1 MKNQYEP
8 LVTPAG
14 WTGDE
19 KRFAVRLT
27 KILDEL
33 YERVG
38 AVRKTGNALN
48 KDKVDASKIANSLD
62 VEDEGYV
69 LDARMGKEL
78 ADLIDSVAS
87 KTYPVG
93 SIYLSVN
100 ETDPTDI
107 FGGKWERLKDV
118 FLLASGDVFAAG
130 ATGGEAEVTL
140 TVEQMPKH
148 THDGANYY
156 GGGAIS
162 LNGGSS
168 GYQLE
173 WVNGTGYGQS
183 DIITAEAGG
192 GTAHNNMPPYL
203 AVYAWKRV
211 E

>member
-27 KILDEL
+27 QILDEL

-38 AVRKTGNALN
+38 GVRKTAGAKLNASS
-48 KDKVDASKIANSLD
+48 VANSLD

-69 LDARMGKEL
+69 LDARQGKEL
-78 ADLIDSVAS
+78 AGRIDRAAS
-87 KTYPVG
+87 MIYPVG
-93 SIYLSVN
+93 SIYLSMS
-100 ETDPTDI
+100 ETDPAAL
-107 FGGKWERLKDV
+107 FGGVWERLKDV
-118 FLLASGDVFAAG
+118 FLLAAGDAYAAG
-130 ATGGEAEVTL
+130 STGGEAEVTL
-140 TVEQMPKH
+140 TAEQMPEH
-148 THDGANYY
+148 RHNGMYYSSSGVPINLNPGDG
-156 GGGAIS
+156 
-162 LNGGSS
+162 

-173 WVNGTGYGQS
+173 WVSGTGSSEYQDFTTGK
-183 DIITAEAGG
+183 AGEG
-192 GTAHNNMPPYL
+192 NAHNNMPPYL

>member
-1 MKNQYEP
+1 MANQYEP

-27 KILDEL
+27 QILDEL

-148 THDGANYY
+148 THDGANY
-156 GGGAIS
+156 
-162 LNGGSS
+162 
-168 GYQLE
+168 
-173 WVNGTGYGQS
+173 
-183 DIITAEAGG
+183 
-192 GTAHNNMPPYL
+192 
-203 AVYAWKRV
+203 
-211 E
+211 